1 MTVLPAQPAAPE
13 VHLLA
18 EGPVWDAARSRVLW
32 VDIDDGRVLEGRLR
46 GGDVETLR
54 AVAVDATVGA
64 VVPSAD
70 GRHLV
75 AARHALVVVEP
86 DGRRTA
92 GPAVLPP
99 GAASRLNDGG
109 CDPAGRFVVG
119 SLALGASAGREVLV
133 RLEDDGTLTTIDD
146 DLWLSNGLAWSVD
159 GATLYSVDTLAG
171 VVRARDYDRTSG
183 AVGPRRD
190 HLQITD
196 GLPDGICLDTDG
208 NLWIAIW
215 GAGQVRCYGADGV
228 VRHVV
233 EVDAPHT
240 SSVAFVGPHL
250 DRLLIT
256 TASTGLS
263 PAQREQHPGSGR
275 LFTASVGALLGVR
288 GQPVTPWNGRG
299 IPSPPVRP
307 HPSAATS
314 DPQES

>member
-1 MTVLPAQPAAPE
+1 MTVLRAQPAAPE
-13 VHLLA
+13 AHLLA
-18 EGPVWDAARSRVLW
+18 EGPVWDAARDRVLW
-32 VDIDDGRVLEGRLR
+32 VDIEEGRILEGRLR
-46 GGDVETLR
+46 DGDVEVLR
-54 AVAVDATVGA
+54 TVVVDATVGA
-64 VVPSAD
+64 VVPCAD
-70 GRHLV
+70 GRLLV
-75 AARHALVVVEP
+75 AGRSGLVVIGP

-92 GPAVLPP
+92 GPTILPP
-99 GAASRLNDGG
+99 DAARRLNDGA

-119 SLALGASAGREVLV
+119 SLALGASTGREVLV

-171 VVRARDYDRTSG
+171 VVRARDYDVASG

-190 HLQITD
+190 HLTITD
-196 GLPDGICLDTDG
+196 GLPDGICLDTEG

-240 SSVAFVGPHL
+240 SSVAFVGPGH
-250 DRLLIT
+250 DRLLVT

-263 PAQREQHPGSGR
+263 PTQREQHPGSGR
-275 LFTASVGALLGVR
+275 LFTAPVGALLGVR
-288 GQPVTPWNGRG
+288 GHPVPSWNGRAV
-299 IPSPPVRP
+299 PPP
-307 HPSAATS
+307 PPPATTS
-314 DPQES
+314 HQES